1 MMFTILNL
9 LIMRNNCIVKC
20 RSIGDMWVP
29 INPMGLVLGKILNPS
44 YVWFLLGSNIFL
56 GLSLGQQ
63 NPMNLE
69 PLPSLRASE
78 RPGSRARCA
87 ALVARCWLS
96 HLEHL
101 WMQNI
106 SHQILEHAT
115 CIRSSTPCCIASE
128 TRNQYFRFWQIR
140 CVSRSVK
147 RPPGRDSVRACTLW
161 FSLDSTG

>member
-1 MMFTILNL
+1 M
-9 LIMRNNCIVKC
+9 
-20 RSIGDMWVP
+20 
-29 INPMGLVLGKILNPS
+29 
-44 YVWFLLGSNIFL
+44 

-96 HLEHL
+96 HSEHL

-115 CIRSSTPCCIASE
+115 CIRNSTPCCIASE
-128 TRNQYFRFWQIR
+128 TRNQNFRFDRLGPPVDPSNPAREVRQGMHTVVCPRLDRLARAPSHAMETRDKQHIGLEKFR
-140 CVSRSVK
+140 AK
-147 RPPGRDSVRACTLW
+147 RKRAKR
-161 FSLDSTG
+161 